1 MPTVLDGVRPD
12 AVPPAV
18 VEAADLLVEAARTR
32 VACPPVRTLFA
43 DGGDLDTAYAV
54 QRLNVRRALDAG
66 RRIVGRKIG
75 LTSVAVQRQLGV
87 ERPDFGALFAD
98 MAVPDGGEVPVGR
111 LLRPK
116 VEAEVAL
123 VLGHD
128 LPHRECTVVDVL
140 RAVDFALPALEIVD
154 SRVRGWDISLVDTV
168 ADNASCGLYVLG
180 ATPVPLTALDLRTV
194 PMTMTRGGATVSEG
208 TGADCLGSPLN
219 AAVWLASALAERGEP
234 LRAGDLVLTGALGPM
249 VPAAPGDVFEARV
262 PGLGSVRVGFAE
274 EAGAGEAEEAGGQ
287 TR

>member
-18 VEAADLLVEAARTR
+18 AKAADLLAEAARTR

-87 ERPDFGALFAD
+87 DRPDFGALFAD

-111 LLRPK
+111 LLQPK

-123 VLGHD
+123 VLGDD

-274 EAGAGEAEEAGGQ
+274 EAGEEEAEEGGGE